1 MPEATLTQPQ
11 TTNQNQD
18 ECPCEPCDD
27 ECPPTCPCC

>member
-1 MPEATLTQPQ
+1 MTRTL
-11 TTNQNQD
+11 TTNQNED